1 MRVCGIVACRRDRPA
16 LDFLISGLRRL
27 EYRGYDSAGVAV
39 VPDAGGLPWVHRAVG
54 RTADLVAGLDGVAD
68 SAAGGIGIGHTRWAT
83 HGEVNERNAHPHR
96 DCTGRIALVHNGII
110 ENAERLRRDLA
121 NRGHTFGSDVDT
133 EVVAH
138 LVEEAYREDGDLAA
152 AIHGAVGRLEGSWAL
167 AVVAEGTDRVVVA
180 CHRSPLAVAYGP
192 HGSYAASDIA
202 ALLGWADRVHVLGD
216 GDVVELNG
224 GLRWTDARGRSLPPP
239 AAIATPW
246 QAADAE
252 VGAYQDFMEK
262 EIAEQPA
269 VAARLL
275 DTLLPD
281 VRSGV
286 LLNRLGVPAFERV
299 RFVACGTSMHAAA
312 VTARVVRV
320 VAGLPT
326 ELVIASEHEEQQVPE
341 RGTLTVAFSQSGE
354 TADVLAALR
363 SSSGP
368 VLAVVNAPHSSLAR
382 SADAVLDCMAGPEIG
397 VAATKTFTNQVL
409 AGVAF
414 ALAGACRAG
423 RLHHDALESLL
434 ALLSGTPRRLEQANL
449 AAAPVAE
456 VVSALLGDAPGFLFV
471 SRGSGLP
478 YAAEGALKLKEITY
492 RWAESC
498 PAGEL
503 KHGPIALIERSTP
516 VVVVDG
522 GTPTKLEANV
532 AEINARGG
540 RLVRVGRDPR
550 ATFPLPGPRDEAP
563 WGPLESV
570 VALQHLARSLAVRLG
585 RDVDKPRNLAKSVTV
600 E

>member
-1 MRVCGIVACRRDRPA
+1 MCGIVACRREQSA
-16 LDFLISGLRRL
+16 FDFLVKGLRRL

-39 VPDAGGLPWVHRAVG
+39 VPSSGGLPWVHRAVG
-54 RTADLVAGLDGVAD
+54 RTADLEAGLDGGAP
-68 SAAGGIGIGHTRWAT
+68 AAGGTGIGHTRWAT
-83 HGEVNERNAHPHR
+83 HGEVSERNAHPHR

-110 ENAERLRRDLA
+110 ENAERLRGDLA
-121 NRGHTFGSDVDT
+121 GRGHRFASDVDT

-138 LVEEAYREDGDLAA
+138 LVEEAYREGGDLAA
-152 AIHGAVGRLEGSWAL
+152 AVHGAVGRLEGSWAL
-167 AVVAEGTDRVVVA
+167 AVVAEGSDRVVVA
-180 CHRSPLAVAYGP
+180 SHRSPLAVAQGP
-192 HGSYAASDIA
+192 HGCYAASDIA
-202 ALLGWADRVHVLGD
+202 ALLGWTDRVHVLRD

-224 GLRWTDARGRSLPPP
+224 NLAWTDARGRRLQPP
-239 AAIATPW
+239 APIATPW
-246 QAADAE
+246 QPADAE
-252 VGAYQDFMEK
+252 VGTYQDFMEK
-262 EIAEQPA
+262 EIAEQPV

-281 VRSGV
+281 VRSGA
-286 LLNRLGVPAFERV
+286 LLDRLGVPDFERV
-299 RFVACGTSMHAAA
+299 RLVACGTSLHAAA
-312 VTARVVRV
+312 ITARVIRV

-326 ELVIASEHEEQQVPE
+326 ELVVASEHEERQVAEP
-341 RGTLTVAFSQSGE
+341 RTLTVAFSQSGE

-382 SADAVLDCMAGPEIG
+382 LADAVLDCMAGPEVG

-414 ALAGACRAG
+414 ALAGARRAG
-423 RLHHDALESLL
+423 RLDRADLESLL
-434 ALLSGTPRRLEQANL
+434 ALASGTPQRLEQVNL
-449 AAAPVAE
+449 AAAAVAE
-456 VVSALLGDAPGFLFV
+456 VVSALLAQAPGFLFV

-492 RWAESC
+492 RWAESY

-503 KHGPIALIERSTP
+503 KHGPIALVDQDTP
-516 VVVVDG
+516 VVVVDA
-522 GTPTKLEANV
+522 GTPAKLEGNL
-532 AEINARGG
+532 AEIQARGG
-540 RLVRVGRDPR
+540 RVLRVGRDPR
-550 ATFPLPGPRDEAP
+550 ATFRLPGPGNQAP

>member
-1 MRVCGIVACRRDRPA
+1 MRVCGIVACRRDQKA
-16 LDFLISGLRRL
+16 LDFLLSGLQRL

-39 VPDAGGLPWVHRAVG
+39 VPETGGLPWVHRAVG
-54 RTADLVAGLDGVAD
+54 RTADLVAGLDRIAD
-68 SAAGGIGIGHTRWAT
+68 PAVGGIGIGHTRWAT
-83 HGEVNERNAHPHR
+83 HGEVSERNAHPHR
-96 DCTGRIALVHNGII
+96 DCTGKIALVHNGII

-121 NRGHTFGSDVDT
+121 GRGHTLVSDVDT

-138 LVEEAYREDGDLAA
+138 LVEEAYREHGDLAA
-152 AIHGAVGRLEGSWAL
+152 AVHAAVDRLEGSWAL

-180 CHRSPLAVAYGP
+180 CHRSPLAVADGP
-192 HGSYAASDIA
+192 HGTYAASDVA

-224 GLRWTDARGRSLPPP
+224 SLRWTDARGRSLRSP
-239 AAIATPW
+239 APIATPW
-246 QAADAE
+246 QATDAE
-252 VGAYQDFMEK
+252 IGAYQDFMEK
-262 EIAEQPA
+262 EITEQPA
-269 VAARLL
+269 MAARLL

-286 LLNRLGVPAFERV
+286 LLDRLEIPAFERV
-299 RFVACGTSMHAAA
+299 RFVACGTSLHAAW

-326 ELVIASEHEEQQVPE
+326 ELVVASEHEDQQVPE

-363 SSSGP
+363 SPSGP

-382 SADAVLDCMAGPEIG
+382 SADALLDCMAGPEIG

-414 ALAGACRAG
+414 ALASGHRTG
-423 RLHHDALESLL
+423 RLDPDALESLL
-434 ALLSGTPRRLEQANL
+434 ARLRETPQRLEATNL

-456 VVSALLGDAPGFLFV
+456 VVSTLLAEAPGFLFV

-503 KHGPIALIERSTP
+503 KHGPIALIDKSTP
-516 VVVVDG
+516 VVVVAG
-522 GTPTKLEANV
+522 GTPAKLEANL
-532 AEINARGG
+532 AEIQARGG
-540 RLVRVGRDPR
+540 RLVRVGAEPR
-550 ATFPLPGPRDEAP
+550 ATFPLPELGNEPP

-570 VALQHLARSLAVRLG
+570 VALQHLARSLAVHLG